1 MIKQVLCV
9 DDDDITLMLN
19 KLVINKA
26 QFAGETITAIN
37 GKEALD
43 YYESIV
49 SKGEISIYPELIFLD
64 INMPILSG
72 WEFLDRFLNTYYSH
86 FPNTRVVILSSSV
99 NPEDY
104 EKARQ
109 YDIVIDFYSKPLS
122 KDQLEKLVSVH
133 KN

>member
-1 MIKQVLCV
+1 MINQVLCV
-9 DDDDITLMLN
+9 DDDDITLLLN
-19 KLVINKA
+19 KLVIKKA
-26 QFAGETITAIN
+26 EFSTDIVTAIN
-37 GKEALD
+37 GKDALD
-43 YYESIV
+43 FYESIV
-49 SKGEISIYPELIFLD
+49 SKGEISIYPEFIFLD

-72 WEFLDRFLNTYYSH
+72 WEFLDRFLISYYSH

-122 KDQLEKLVSVH
+122 KDQLEKLMSVQ
-133 KN
+133 KS